1 MTLKPERQLV
11 ETVIHCSLR
20 EASGNAGAA
29 VYYVGDD
36 KVALAMDTPRGAIAG
51 VLLQDVRP
59 FDYTTRSQRLCD
71 STAVSGDKVGIMSK
85 GIIITDMFSAVGGA
99 AIVVW
104 RSGFWGGWQSCYVC
118 EYAYDKVSGV
128 ETTVENPLQ
137 DWKNYIHFWLAWH
150 ARLRKSGRLIA
161 NRIQ

>member
-36 KVALAMDTPRGAIAG
+36 KVALAPMDTPRGAIAG

-99 AIVVW
+99 L
-104 RSGFWGGWQSCYVC
+104 S
-118 EYAYDKVSGV
+118 
-128 ETTVENPLQ
+128 
-137 DWKNYIHFWLAWH
+137 
-150 ARLRKSGRLIA
+150 
-161 NRIQ
+161 